1 VPGPLDRA
9 AYPYPLPP
17 VGSPLRVAFVGPPV
31 TLQLCVPQGPVPGIV
46 PALIDSRPSEDPQ
59 ELRTALAAAAPH
71 VVVAFGP
78 HSIPGALLRAI
89 DAVTLGVAPDA
100 AAVAGATGYDR
111 VLALP
116 GAAAEDAAV
125 WRSRPLPVADAF
137 FAPVCVTGRPPRT
150 LFLGASTEYRER
162 FLVDAKHRHDVLHY
176 AHGLSGDVLRDVL
189 SRVDVGVNVH
199 ADGAPAFEHRV
210 LLHLAAGHLLL
221 TEPLRPTYSL
231 EPEIDYIPIA
241 RSDELL
247 TVLHQLERR
256 PRLHERVRLMGR
268 AKADAHRASRVWPR
282 LLTDLLDDVAA
293 FGSDRVTAPPRSAAP
308 AG

>member
-1 VPGPLDRA
+1 MPGPLDRA

-17 VGSPLRVAFVGPPV
+17 VGGPLRVAFVGPAV
-31 TLQLCVPQGPVPGIV
+31 TLDLCVPHDPVPGIV
-46 PALIDSRPSEDPQ
+46 PAVIDSHPSEGPQ
-59 ELRTALAAAAPH
+59 ELRMALAAAAPH

-78 HSIPGALLRAI
+78 QSIPGPLLRAV
-89 DAVTLGVAPDA
+89 DAVTLGVAHDA

-111 VLALP
+111 LLALP
-116 GAAAEDAAV
+116 GGAADATAV

-162 FLVDAKHRHDVLHY
+162 FLVDAKHRHDLLHY

-199 ADGAPAFEHRV
+199 ADGTPTFEHRV

-221 TEPLRPTYSL
+221 TEPLEPTCGL
-231 EPEIDYIPIA
+231 EPEIDYVPVA

-247 TVLHQLERR
+247 TVLHQLEQR
-256 PRLHERVRLMGR
+256 PRLHERVRLSGR
-268 AKADAHRASRVWPR
+268 AKSEAHRASRVWPR

-293 FGSDRVTAPPRSAAP
+293 FGTDRVTAPRRSAAR